1 MARYRLLTALTV
13 LAVTTVVVAASVTSM
28 SLASSS
34 HHDAG
39 VWRAPPTPQAV
50 AQPGAVASAGPAAGQ
65 STPSPSTSPAGPAGP
80 KTSPSPPGAGSGR
93 QAAHGPGDSAA
104 LTGSAGVALTFDD
117 GPDPVYTPQMLN
129 LLKRY
134 GVKATFCLIGTRAR
148 DYPDLVRRIVAEGHS
163 LCNHSWQ
170 HLLDLAKRPDAYI
183 RGDLQRTN
191 QAILAAVPGA
201 QIKYFRAPGG
211 YFTPR
216 LSAIGRELGMK
227 PIYWLVDPQ
236 DWNATKYGTGGLMVN
251 HIVSVVRG
259 YTRPGAIVLSHDR
272 AKPDT
277 ITAYENIL
285 PWLIA
290 RFTLIPL
297 PT

>member
-1 MARYRLLTALTV
+1 MARYRLLTVLTV
-13 LAVTTVVVAASVTSM
+13 LAVATVVVAASVTSM
-28 SLASSS
+28 SLASTSR
-34 HHDAG
+34 DAG
-39 VWRAPPTPQAV
+39 VWRAPATARSAAAQGAVTSSGPASGPASGQPTNPPPTGA
-50 AQPGAVASAGPAAGQ
+50 ASPKASSAAPGAD
-65 STPSPSTSPAGPAGP
+65 
-80 KTSPSPPGAGSGR
+80 GARSH
-93 QAAHGPGDSAA
+93 HGPGDSAV
-104 LTGSAGVALTFDD
+104 LTGSSGVALTFDD

-134 GVKATFCLIGTRAR
+134 GVKATFCLIGSRAR
-148 DYPDLVRRIVAEGHS
+148 DYPGLVRRIVADGHS

-170 HLLDLAKRPDAYI
+170 HLLDLAKRPDGYI

-211 YFTPR
+211 FFTPR
-216 LSAIGRELGMK
+216 LSAIAGELGMK
-227 PIYWLVDPQ
+227 PIYWFVDPQ
-236 DWNATKYGTGGLMVN
+236 DWNFTKYGTGGQMVS
-251 HIVSVVRG
+251 HIVSTVRG

-277 ITAYENIL
+277 ITAYENLL
-285 PWLIA
+285 PWLVA
-290 RFTLIPL
+290 RFKLIAL